1 MYSDFMIS
9 GHIEEDIKDLV
20 ASQMSLDEDE
30 QALVQETLHLLQN
43 EHPEDAELARRR
55 FQDLELLG
63 KAISR
68 FPSVM
73 ESQLIRGVE
82 RNGKTLVASLS
93 QFSRSS
99 RILHTPSR
107 VVASRSY
114 LVAKSHAFSLL
125 CILLEHNHPLNGALK
140 SVVFKISCALM
151 AEDVYL
157 ACLENPI
164 FTIEKKVRIASD
176 LVHLWEHG
184 IDPRS
189 VQHVPSLQALWTA
202 RDASPPTF
210 GTLDGSSELVRLSM
224 DLDDEWQD
232 FLLHNLHNE
241 ETKAALEEFLFGLS
255 FEEIQQLRN
264 RLAKYG
270 ICAIDYPE
278 VRSYLGG
285 EPAYGDYAGLSHHG
299 DPRAIYDFYAE
310 RRDAAQYRRRS
321 KAPGPHRTLEELYL
335 MYRMFQE

>member
-1 MYSDFMIS
+1 MIS
-9 GHIEEDIKDLV
+9 GPKEEEIENIP
-20 ASQMSLDEDE
+20 ASSLTLDDEE
-30 QALVQETLHLLQN
+30 RALVQESLQCLET
-43 EHPEDAELARRR
+43 EHPEDAELARHR
-55 FQDLELLG
+55 FQDLYLLG
-63 KAISR
+63 QAISR

-73 ESQLIRGVE
+73 ESQIIRGVE
-82 RNGKTLVASLS
+82 RNGKTLVASLT

-114 LVAKSHAFSLL
+114 LVAKIHVFSLL
-125 CILLEHNHPLNGALK
+125 CILLDHTHPLQKALK
-140 SVVFKISCALM
+140 LVIFKISCALM

-157 ACLENPI
+157 ACLENPV
-164 FTIEKKVRIASD
+164 FPLEKKIRLASD

-189 VQHVPSLQALWTA
+189 VDHVPSLQALWSA

-224 DLDDEWQD
+224 ELDDEWQD
-232 FLLHNLHNE
+232 FLLHNLHDE

-255 FEEIQQLRN
+255 YEEIQQLRH
-264 RLAKYG
+264 RLVKYG
-270 ICAIDYPE
+270 ICAIDYGD
-278 VRSYLGG
+278 VRSYLGA
-285 EPAYGDYAGLSHHG
+285 EPAYGDFAGYFNNG

-310 RRDAAQYRRRS
+310 RRDAAQYRQRS
-321 KAPGPHRTLEELYL
+321 KAPGPHKTLEELYL
-335 MYRMFQE
+335 IYRMFQE

>member
-1 MYSDFMIS
+1 MIS
-9 GHIEEDIKDLV
+9 SQKEEGIEDVISSPLN
-20 ASQMSLDEDE
+20 LDEAE
-30 QALVQETLHLLQN
+30 LSLVQESLQWLEA

-55 FQDLELLG
+55 FQDLHLLG
-63 KAISR
+63 RAISR
-68 FPSVM
+68 FPSVI
-73 ESQLIRGVE
+73 ESQIIRGVE
-82 RNGKTLVASLS
+82 RNGKTLVASLT

-107 VVASRSY
+107 VVALRSY

-125 CILLEHNHPLNGALK
+125 CILMDHNHPLQTGLK
-140 SVVFKISCALM
+140 SVIFKISCALM

-157 ACLENPI
+157 ACLENPL
-164 FTIEKKVRIASD
+164 FSMEKKIRLASD

-189 VQHVPSLQALWTA
+189 VHHVPSLQALWSA
-202 RDASPPTF
+202 REASPPTF

-224 DLDDEWQD
+224 ELDDEWQD
-232 FLLHNLHNE
+232 FLLHNLNNE

-255 FEEIQQLRN
+255 YEEIQQLRS
-264 RLAKYG
+264 RLVKYG
-270 ICAIDYPE
+270 ICAIDYGE
-278 VRSYLGG
+278 VRSYLGA
-285 EPAYGDYAGLSHHG
+285 EPAYGDYSGFFHNG

-310 RRDAAQYRRRS
+310 RRDAAQYRHRS
-321 KAPGPHRTLEELYL
+321 KAPGPHKTLEELYL

>member
-1 MYSDFMIS
+1 MIS
-9 GHIEEDIKDLV
+9 DQKEEHIDNIV
-20 ASQMSLDEDE
+20 APALALEAEE
-30 QALVQETLHLLQN
+30 QALVQETLQYLEI
-43 EHPEDAELARRR
+43 EHPEDAQLAIRR
-55 FQDLELLG
+55 FQDLDLLG

-73 ESQLIRGVE
+73 ESQIIRGVE
-82 RNGKTLVASLS
+82 RNGKTLVASLT
-93 QFSRSS
+93 QFSKSS

-125 CILLEHNHPLNGALK
+125 CILIDRTHPLQSRLK
-140 SVVFKISCALM
+140 DVIFKVACALM

-157 ACLENPI
+157 ACLENPV
-164 FTIEKKVRIASD
+164 FPIEKKTRLASD

-189 VQHVPSLQALWTA
+189 VQHVPSLQALWSA
-202 RDASPPTF
+202 RESSPPTF
-210 GTLDGSSELVRLSM
+210 GTLDGSSELIRLSM
-224 DLDDEWQD
+224 DLDDDWQE

-255 FEEIQQLRN
+255 YEEIQQLRS

-270 ICAIDYPE
+270 ICAIDYAD
-278 VRSYLGG
+278 VHAYLGT
-285 EPAYGDYAGLSHHG
+285 EPAYGDYAGFIHKG

-310 RRDAAQYRRRS
+310 RRDSAQYRQRA
-321 KAPGPHRTLEELYL
+321 KVPGPHKTLEELYL
-335 MYRMFQE
+335 IYRMFQD